1 MSSSLELSK
10 RLRALTDEQLSEL
23 ASTRLTHSTS
33 IKDYFDMADALLSAD
48 SILSAVRRL
57 PLKQLLQLRELA
69 SSGSVKA
76 DTELAGV
83 IEHSLL
89 GPEGEALALYPE
101 VSAVV
106 LSSTEHLSPA
116 AHDPSAHDAQGS
128 ELRDVAALETALS
141 VITSLDELARSIE
154 SHHVKELARGGLSAQ
169 DSHRLAPL
177 MPSAEITPT
186 ALLALGKLSGVL
198 AKNGGW
204 WMASDK
210 LEDWLH
216 LPLAERWLAVTRA
229 WSQNLGHDLHW
240 ILSSE
245 SNWGSELHSWIDVQY
260 PLGHDWLDASLADR
274 LSDAE
279 LLGLS
284 SAGIVTSTGR
294 AVLAGDWKAVTSAI
308 NAVVPPFAE
317 HVFVQHD
324 FTVVAPGPL
333 KPADDVFM
341 RQLCVVESRG
351 LATTFRITAQGTNHL
366 LAQGTSAAQILE
378 HLTSLAANDIPQAV
392 SYFITDLG
400 ERFGTIRVRDVNGT
414 TVVKAS
420 DLLVLRTIAA
430 DHSLNALGLRP
441 VSESSLQT
449 AISAGI
455 VLNALLDAK
464 YPALLE
470 DASGKIV
477 AAPVHRRTVE
487 IQPEPVSP
495 HVALVQRL
503 RGSREAATTDDAT
516 WIARQLDVAVREK
529 SILVVT
535 VSMPDGEREFTIEP
549 KGFSNGRLRC
559 LDRTT
564 EVERT
569 LPASHITAVRPV

>member
-1 MSSSLELSK
+1 VSSSLELSK

-23 ASTRLTHSTS
+23 ASTRLTNSTS
-33 IKDYFDMADALLSAD
+33 IKDYFDLADALLTED

-57 PLKQLLQLRELA
+57 TLEQLLQLRELA
-69 SSGSVKA
+69 SSGSVTA
-76 DTELAGV
+76 DAQLTAAV
-83 IEHSLL
+83 EHALL
-89 GPEGEALALYPE
+89 GPEGKKLALYPE
-101 VSAVV
+101 VSTVI
-106 LSSTEHLSPA
+106 LSSTEKLTPAAASQASPA
-116 AHDPSAHDAQGS
+116 EKGS
-128 ELRDVAALETALS
+128 ELRDAAALETALS
-141 VITSLDELARSIE
+141 AITSLDELARSIE

-169 DSHRLAPL
+169 DSQRLAPL

-186 ALLALGKLSGVL
+186 ALLALGHLSGIL

-204 WMASDK
+204 WMATEK
-210 LEDWLH
+210 LDTWLH
-216 LPLAERWLAVTRA
+216 LPLAERWLAVTTA
-229 WSQNLGHDLHW
+229 WSQSLGRDLHA
-240 ILSSE
+240 ILSAE
-245 SNWGSELHSWIDVQY
+245 SHWGSDLHEWIDLHY
-260 PLGHDWLDASLADR
+260 PLGHEWLDSALADR

-284 SAGIVTSTGR
+284 SAGTVTAVGR
-294 AVLAGDWKAVTSAI
+294 AALAQDWKAVIAALA
-308 NAVVPPFAE
+308 AVVPPFTE

-333 KPADDVFM
+333 TPADDVFM

-378 HLTSLAANDIPQAV
+378 HLTSLAATDIPQAV

-400 ERFGTIRVRDVNGT
+400 ERFGTIRVREVSGH

-420 DLLVLRTIAA
+420 DVLVLRTINA
-430 DHSLNALGLRP
+430 DHSLHSLGLRP
-441 VSESSLQT
+441 VSEDSLQCS
-449 AISAGI
+449 ISAGI

-464 YPALLE
+464 YPAQLE
-470 DASGKIV
+470 DASGKII
-477 AAPVHRRTVE
+477 AAPVHRRSIE
-487 IQPEPVSP
+487 LQREPVSP

-529 SILVVT
+529 SILIVT
-535 VSMPDGEREFTIEP
+535 VAMPDGEREFTIEP

-569 LPASHITAVRPV
+569 LPASHITAVRPG

>member
-23 ASTRLTHSTS
+23 ASTRLTNSTA
-33 IKDYFDMADALLSAD
+33 IKDYFDLADALMTED

-57 PLKQLLQLRELA
+57 PLEQLLQLRELA
-69 SSGSVKA
+69 STGKTSA
-76 DTELAGV
+76 DAELTSALA
-83 IEHSLL
+83 HALL
-89 GPEGEALALYPE
+89 GPEGKLELYPE
-101 VSAVV
+101 VSAVLLDATATLTAV
-106 LSSTEHLSPA
+106 KA
-116 AHDPSAHDAQGS
+116 DKPSIPEKGS
-128 ELRDVAALETALS
+128 ELRDAAALETALS
-141 VITSLDELARSIE
+141 AITSLDELARSIE

-169 DSHRLAPL
+169 DSQRLAPL

-186 ALLALGKLSGVL
+186 ALLALGKLSGIL
-198 AKNGGW
+198 AKNSGW
-204 WMASDK
+204 WMAAEK
-210 LEDWLH
+210 LDDWLH
-216 LPLAERWLAVTRA
+216 LPLAERWLAVTTA
-229 WSQNLGHDLHW
+229 WSASLGADLRT

-245 SNWGSELHSWIDVQY
+245 PLWGSQLEAWLDVHY
-260 PLGHDWLDASLADR
+260 PLGHDWLDADLAER

-284 SAGIVTSTGR
+284 SAGVVTAVGR
-294 AVLAGDWKAVTSAI
+294 AVLAEDWKAVKAAI
-308 NAVVPPFAE
+308 AAVVPPFAE
-317 HVFVQHD
+317 HVFIQHD

-366 LAQGTSAAQILE
+366 LAQGTSAAEILK
-378 HLTSLAANDIPQAV
+378 HLTSLAATDIPQAV

-400 ERFGTIRVRDVNGT
+400 ERFGTIRVREVSGH
-414 TVVKAS
+414 TVVKAQ
-420 DLLVLRTIAA
+420 DLLVLRTINA

-441 VSESSLQT
+441 VSEDSLQS

-464 YPALLE
+464 YPAQLE
-470 DASGKIV
+470 DANGKII
-477 AAPVHRRTVE
+477 AAPVHRRSIE

-529 SILVVT
+529 SILIVT

-569 LPASHITAVRPV
+569 LPASHITAVRPG

>member
-23 ASTRLTHSTS
+23 ASTRLTNSTA
-33 IKDYFDMADALLSAD
+33 IKDYFDLADALLTED

-57 PLKQLLQLRELA
+57 PLEQLLQLRELA
-69 SSGSVKA
+69 STGKTA
-76 DTELAGV
+76 ANAELTSTLEQA
-83 IEHSLL
+83 LL
-89 GPEGEALALYPE
+89 GSEGKKLELYPE
-101 VSAVV
+101 VSAVI
-106 LSSTEHLSPA
+106 LSATENLVPA
-116 AHDPSAHDAQGS
+116 TADKPSKPEKGS

-141 VITSLDELARSIE
+141 AITSLDELARSIE

-169 DSHRLAPL
+169 DSQRLAPL

-186 ALLALGKLSGVL
+186 ALLALGKLSGIL
-198 AKNGGW
+198 AKNSGW
-204 WMASDK
+204 WMATEK
-210 LEDWLH
+210 LDDWLH
-216 LPLAERWLAVTRA
+216 LPLAERWLAVTTA
-229 WSQNLGHDLHW
+229 WSEHLGTHLQK
-240 ILSSE
+240 ILSTE
-245 SNWGSELHSWIDVQY
+245 SNWGPELHAWLEVHY
-260 PLGHDWLDASLADR
+260 PLGHDWLDGDLKER
-274 LSDAE
+274 LSEAE

-284 SAGIVTSTGR
+284 HAGTVTAVGR
-294 AVLAGDWKAVTSAI
+294 EVLAGNWKAVTAAI
-308 NAVVPPFAE
+308 TAVVPPFTE

-333 KPADDVFM
+333 TPADDVFM

-366 LAQGTSAAQILE
+366 LAQGTSAQQILD
-378 HLTSLAANDIPQAV
+378 HLTALAATDIPQAV

-400 ERFGTIRVRDVNGT
+400 ERFGTIRVREVNGN
-414 TVVKAS
+414 TVVKAQ
-420 DLLVLRTIAA
+420 DLLVLRTINA
-430 DHSLNALGLRP
+430 DHSLHSLGLRP
-441 VSESSLQT
+441 VSEDSLQT

-464 YPALLE
+464 YPAQLE
-470 DASGKIV
+470 DASGKII
-477 AAPVHRRTVE
+477 AAPVHRRSIE
-487 IQPEPVSP
+487 LQPEPVSP

-569 LPASHITAVRPV
+569 LPASHITAVRPA

>member
-23 ASTRLTHSTS
+23 ASTRLTNSTA
-33 IKDYFDMADALLSAD
+33 IKDYFDLADALMTED

-57 PLKQLLQLRELA
+57 PLEQLLQLRELA
-69 SSGSVKA
+69 STGKTSA
-76 DTELAGV
+76 DAELTSAL
-83 IEHSLL
+83 EHALL
-89 GPEGEALALYPE
+89 GPEGKLELYPE
-101 VSAVV
+101 VSAVLLDATATLTAV
-106 LSSTEHLSPA
+106 KA
-116 AHDPSAHDAQGS
+116 DKPSMPEKGS
-128 ELRDVAALETALS
+128 ELRDAAALETALS
-141 VITSLDELARSIE
+141 AITSLDELARSIE

-169 DSHRLAPL
+169 DSQRLAPL

-186 ALLALGKLSGVL
+186 ALLALGKLSGIL
-198 AKNGGW
+198 AKNSGW
-204 WMASDK
+204 WMAAEK
-210 LEDWLH
+210 LDDWLH
-216 LPLAERWLAVTRA
+216 LPLAERWLAVTTA
-229 WSQNLGHDLHW
+229 WSASLGTDLRT

-245 SNWGSELHSWIDVQY
+245 PLWGSQLEAWLDVHY
-260 PLGHDWLDASLADR
+260 PLGHDWLDADLAER

-284 SAGIVTSTGR
+284 SAGVVTAVGR
-294 AVLAGDWKAVTSAI
+294 AVLAEDWKAVKEAI
-308 NAVVPPFAE
+308 AAVVPPFAE
-317 HVFVQHD
+317 HVFIQHD

-366 LAQGTSAAQILE
+366 LAQGTSAAEILK
-378 HLTSLAANDIPQAV
+378 HLTSLAATDIPQAV

-400 ERFGTIRVRDVNGT
+400 ERFGTIRVREVSGH
-414 TVVKAS
+414 TVVKAQ
-420 DLLVLRTIAA
+420 DLLVLRTINA

-441 VSESSLQT
+441 VSEDSLQS

-464 YPALLE
+464 YPAQLE
-470 DASGKIV
+470 DANGKII
-477 AAPVHRRTVE
+477 AAPVHRRSIE

-529 SILVVT
+529 SILIVT

-569 LPASHITAVRPV
+569 LPASHITAVRPG

>member
-23 ASTRLTHSTS
+23 ASTRLTNSTS
-33 IKDYFDMADALLSAD
+33 IKDYFDLADALLTED

-57 PLKQLLQLRELA
+57 PLEQLLQLRELA
-69 SSGSVKA
+69 STGK
-76 DTELAGV
+76 TTAGAQLTSAL
-83 IEHSLL
+83 EHSLL
-89 GPEGEALALYPE
+89 GPEAQLALYPE
-101 VSAVV
+101 VSAVL
-106 LSSTEHLSPA
+106 LSATEKLSPA
-116 AHDPSAHDAQGS
+116 KADKPSKVVKGS
-128 ELRDVAALETALS
+128 ELRDAAALETALS
-141 VITSLDELARSIE
+141 AITSLDELARSIE

-169 DSHRLAPL
+169 DSQRLAPL

-186 ALLALGKLSGVL
+186 ALLALGKLSGIL
-198 AKNGGW
+198 AKNSGW
-204 WMASDK
+204 WMATEK
-210 LEDWLH
+210 LDGWLH
-216 LPLAERWLAVTRA
+216 LPLAERWLAVTTA
-229 WSQNLGHDLHW
+229 WSASLGTDLHA
-240 ILSSE
+240 ILSTE
-245 SNWGSELHSWIDVQY
+245 SNWGPELHAWLEVHY
-260 PLGHDWLDASLADR
+260 PLGHDWLDADLRDR

-284 SAGIVTSTGR
+284 SAGSVTAVGR
-294 AVLAGDWKAVTSAI
+294 SVLADDWKAVNAAI
-308 NAVVPPFAE
+308 AAVVPPFAE

-333 KPADDVFM
+333 TPTDDVFM

-366 LAQGTSAAQILE
+366 LAQGTTAAQILE
-378 HLTSLAANDIPQAV
+378 HLTSLAATDIPQAV

-400 ERFGTIRVRDVNGT
+400 ERFGTIRVREVSGH

-420 DLLVLRTIAA
+420 DLLVLRTINA
-430 DHSLNALGLRP
+430 DHALNSLGLRP
-441 VSESSLQT
+441 VSEDSLQT

-464 YPALLE
+464 YPAQLE
-470 DASGKIV
+470 DANGTII
-477 AAPVHRRTVE
+477 AAPVHRRSIE
-487 IQPEPVSP
+487 LQPEPVSP

-529 SILVVT
+529 SILIVT

-569 LPASHITAVRPV
+569 LPASHITAVRPG